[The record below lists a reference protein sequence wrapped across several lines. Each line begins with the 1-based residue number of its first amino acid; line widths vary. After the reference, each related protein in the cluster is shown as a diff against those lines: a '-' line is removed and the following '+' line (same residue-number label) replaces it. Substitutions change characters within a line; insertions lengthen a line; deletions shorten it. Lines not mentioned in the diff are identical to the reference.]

1 MRSRT
6 TKEEADTGD
15 PRMTDKKYKC
25 PNCGTECGPE
35 NIYGCSTFSCPKCGL
50 VFEPEYDD
58 VIE

>member
-1 MRSRT
+1 
-6 TKEEADTGD
+6 
-15 PRMTDKKYKC
+15 MTDKKYKC
-25 PNCGTECGPE
+25 PNCGTECGFE